1 MTGHTGF
8 KGSWLCLLLERL
20 GATVSGFSDGLVSQ
34 PSLFEEAQIA
44 KSVRDFQGDIR
55 DKELLQLCIEQ
66 ERPEIVFHLA
76 AQSLVR
82 PSYINPAETFA
93 TNVMGTVN
101 LLEAVRKTDS
111 VKAVVVITSDK
122 CYENRE
128 QIWGYRENDPMGGFD
143 PYSCSK
149 GCAELV
155 TSCYQKS
162 FFSEGACLVAS
173 GRAGNVIG
181 GGDWARDRLIPDFI
195 RATLENRALQIR
207 FPKAVRPWQHVM
219 EPLWGYLL
227 LAERLYQGDE
237 QVAGGWNFGPDEKHT
252 WTVQQVVEKMCQL
265 WGVGAAWEYEQEQC
279 LHEASFLHLDS
290 TKAKRMLHWKP
301 MLSMEETVKMTIE
314 WYRKWYDKEENAR
327 VLAMA
332 QIDNYLEKL
341 AGAEAYE

>member
-1 MTGHTGF
+1 MTGHSGF

-20 GATVSGFSDGLVSQ
+20 GASVSGFSDGIVSQ
-34 PSLFEEAQIA
+34 PSLFEEAQIT

-55 DKELLQLCIEQ
+55 DEELLQSCIEQ

-82 PSYINPAETFA
+82 HSYVNPTETFA

-111 VKAVVVITSDK
+111 VKAVVVVTSDK

-128 QIWGYRENDPMGGFD
+128 QIWGYRENDPLGGFD

-162 FFSEGACLVAS
+162 FFSQDTCLVAS

-181 GGDWARDRLIPDFI
+181 GGDWARDRLIPDFV
-195 RATLENRALQIR
+195 RATLENQALKIR
-207 FPKAVRPWQHVM
+207 FPKAVRPWQHVL

-227 LAERLYQGDE
+227 LAERLYQGEE
-237 QVAGGWNFGPDEKHT
+237 QMAGGWNFGPDDNHT

-265 WGVGAAWEYEQEQC
+265 WGVGATWAYDREPC

-290 TKAKRMLHWKP
+290 TKARRILRWKS
-301 MLSMEETVKMTIE
+301 MLSMEETMKMTIE
-314 WYRKWYDKEENAR
+314 WYRKWYGKEENAR
-327 VLAMA
+327 ELAIA
-332 QIDNYLEKL
+332 QIDYYLEKL
-341 AGAEAYE
+341 ARAEEYE